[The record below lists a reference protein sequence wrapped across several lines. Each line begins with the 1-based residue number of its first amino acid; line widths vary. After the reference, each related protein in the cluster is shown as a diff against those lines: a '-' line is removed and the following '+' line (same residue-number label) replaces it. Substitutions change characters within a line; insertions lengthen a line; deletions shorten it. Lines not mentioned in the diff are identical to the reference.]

1 MTGFRHTSFIAGC
14 LTVGALHPGVIRKSL
29 MSELNT
35 RDERALIKLL
45 AEGSASTRRSI
56 RR

>member
-1 MTGFRHTSFIAGC
+1 
-14 LTVGALHPGVIRKSL
+14 

>member
-1 MTGFRHTSFIAGC
+1 VTGFRHTSFIAGC